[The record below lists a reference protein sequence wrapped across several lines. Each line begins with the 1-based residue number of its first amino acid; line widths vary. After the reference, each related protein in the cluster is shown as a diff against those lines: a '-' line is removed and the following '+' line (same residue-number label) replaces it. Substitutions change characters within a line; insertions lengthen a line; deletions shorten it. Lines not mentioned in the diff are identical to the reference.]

1 MQCAAPGSSSIDPA
15 KDSDRGREL
24 KPTVARN
31 HRHPG
36 CHQGF
41 VALTCHYLRA
51 PAPTRVSLPFS
62 RPSSLLPRADPGSG
76 RRWLSACF
84 DLRQRKELRYTPHEL
99 RELLPKSNLYV
110 GPPVPDRARALR
122 NLVVRP
128 TGTLSSSS
136 LAGRA
141 SRVTPGLE
149 PSQNDRT
156 SRPQRAGGDH
166 ATRRTRCTR
175 CDRRLDGR

>member
-1 MQCAAPGSSSIDPA
+1 VAGALRFSYKAGATPGNTILMDANDSAKPID
-15 KDSDRGREL
+15 L
-24 KPTVARN
+24 KGAN
-31 HRHPG
+31 
-36 CHQGF
+36 
-41 VALTCHYLRA
+41 
-51 PAPTRVSLPFS
+51 
-62 RPSSLLPRADPGSG
+62 
-76 RRWLSACF
+76 F
-84 DLRQRKELRYTPHEL
+84 D
-99 RELLPKSNLYV
+99 ELLAKSNLYV

-156 SRPQRAGGDH
+156 SRPPRAGGDH
-166 ATRRTRCTR
+166 ATRRTR
-175 CDRRLDGR
+175 